1 MQKSEFDEILKN
13 LRESGAELEEVEAK
27 EAHKGTPTRLW
38 ESISALSNRSG
49 GGTLLLGLSS
59 DNYNAIGVWNPDQVQ
74 RDISAQCTLMVP
86 PVRPSISAFSE
97 GGKRVIVAVIP
108 ECDRVHKPCYYGPS
122 GMSAGTF
129 IRVGDGDRRMT
140 DYEIQSLLAERGQPA
155 EDRRPIEGMGIEA
168 LQRSK
173 IEEFFATLRAKQ
185 PSYRHLE
192 GAVEEL
198 MIRYGIARNLN
209 GETIPTMCGLLMFGT
224 YPQGPLPNLC
234 ITIVRYASPR
244 ASSAPGADDILENQK
259 IEGTIP
265 EMIEGAMAVLRRNM
279 RKGTLK
285 TGLLSEDVWEY
296 PDTALREALVNAV
309 VHRDYGPWAVGSQV
323 QVKMF
328 SDAIMIQNPGGLFG
342 PVREDTLDEINV
354 QAARNVHLMRLLE
367 STGLVENRGSGIRT
381 IIAQL
386 SRAGLPP
393 PMFKDGRTHFRAV
406 FMNETLLDSATI
418 EWLNRFANLAINER
432 QRRALAYLKRVRSI
446 RNKDYSRLNDCDS
459 RQATGELSELR
470 DMGIIRQIGT
480 RGTTVYYLS
489 EVHRSDYAALT
500 GGMRPR
506 HVHVLGYY
514 KVHGD
519 GPATV
524 RQIARRLNMSPATVR
539 LAVKELVLG
548 GVLLPTEE
556 RSRSNKQAY
565 RVRPRQ

>member
-1 MQKSEFDEILKN
+1 MQKSEFDEILRN
-13 LRESGAELEEVEAK
+13 LRERGSELEDVEAK
-27 EAHKGTPTRLW
+27 EASKGSPRIW
-38 ESISALSNRSG
+38 ESVSALSNRSG
-49 GGTLLLGLSS
+49 GGTLLLGLS
-59 DNYNAIGVWNPDQVQ
+59 AIDYKIVGVGNPDQIQ
-74 RDISAQCTLMVP
+74 KDISATCSLMVP
-86 PVRPSISAFSE
+86 PVRPSISVFTE
-97 GGKRVIVAVIP
+97 TGKRVVAVVIP

-122 GMSAGTF
+122 GMSSGSF

-155 EDRRPIEGMGIEA
+155 EDRRPIEGVGVEA

-173 IEEFFATLRAKQ
+173 IEDFFAALRMKQ
-185 PSYRHLE
+185 PASRHLE
-192 GAVEEL
+192 GSTDEL
-198 MIRYGIARNLN
+198 MLQYGIVRNLN
-209 GETIPTMCGLLMFGT
+209 GQTVPTMCGLLLFGA

-234 ITIVRYASPR
+234 ITVVRYAGPR
-244 ASSAPGADDILENQK
+244 ASSAAGADDILENQK

-265 EMIEGAMAVLRRNM
+265 EMLEAAMGVLRRNM
-279 RKGTLK
+279 RRGTLK
-285 TGLLSEDVWEY
+285 TGLLAEDVWEY
-296 PDTALREALVNAV
+296 PDAALREALVNAV

-328 SDAIMIQNPGGLFG
+328 SDALVVQNPGGLFG

-393 PMFKDGRTHFRAV
+393 PRFKDGRTFFRAE
-406 FMNETLLDSATI
+406 FMNETLLDPVTI
-418 EWLNRFANLAINER
+418 EWLNRFVNLPINDR

-459 RQATGELSELR
+459 RQATNELSDLR
-470 DMGIIRQIGT
+470 EMGIIRQIGT

-489 EVHRSDYAALT
+489 DAHRSDYSTLS

-524 RQIARRLNMSPATVR
+524 KQMAKRLNMSAATVR
-539 LAVKELVLG
+539 LAVKELVRAGILS
-548 GVLLPTEE
+548 PTEE

-565 RVRPRQ
+565 RVRPQQ